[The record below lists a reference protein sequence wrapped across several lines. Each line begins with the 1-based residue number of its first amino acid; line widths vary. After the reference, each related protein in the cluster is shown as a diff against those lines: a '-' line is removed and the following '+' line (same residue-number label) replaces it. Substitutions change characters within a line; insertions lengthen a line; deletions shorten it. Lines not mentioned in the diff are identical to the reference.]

1 MDIDKNKRIGLTDE
15 QVKQSREQHGKNRLS
30 IRKKAAAPELD
41 CTGKVGGDGTLAQKI
56 AQKHSVLGLQR
67 IRNRRKELKWSRET
81 LSEKTDVSAR
91 FLTCVENGQSGLS
104 LESLGR
110 MSCALGVS
118 TDFLLFGS
126 GTAPIPN
133 DLADALA
140 SIPPDYHD
148 LLVKQV
154 RLFSD
159 IIKW

>member
-1 MDIDKNKRIGLTDE
+1 MEGVA
-15 QVKQSREQHGKNRLS
+15 VKE
-30 IRKKAAAPELD
+30 KKSLHVEM
-41 CTGKVGGDGTLAQKI
+41 G
-56 AQKHSVLGLQR
+56 QR
-67 IRNRRKELKWSRET
+67 IRNRREELKWSRET

-91 FLTCVENGQSGLS
+91 FLACVENGQSGLS

-148 LLVKQV
+148 LLSSRYVSFPILSNDGFAFQSTIQYNKDTITTKKEGG
-154 RLFSD
+154 L
-159 IIKW
+159 

>member
-1 MDIDKNKRIGLTDE
+1 MEGVA
-15 QVKQSREQHGKNRLS
+15 VKE
-30 IRKKAAAPELD
+30 KKSLHVEM
-41 CTGKVGGDGTLAQKI
+41 G
-56 AQKHSVLGLQR
+56 QR
-67 IRNRRKELKWSRET
+67 IRNRRKELKWSR
-81 LSEKTDVSAR
+81 VSAR

-159 IIKW
+159 IIK

>member
-1 MDIDKNKRIGLTDE
+1 MCREWAKR
-15 QVKQSREQHGKNRLS
+15 
-30 IRKKAAAPELD
+30 
-41 CTGKVGGDGTLAQKI
+41 
-56 AQKHSVLGLQR
+56 
-67 IRNRRKELKWSRET
+67 
-81 LSEKTDVSAR
+81 
-91 FLTCVENGQSGLS
+91 LS

-159 IIKW
+159 ISNDRFAFQSTI

>member
-1 MDIDKNKRIGLTDE
+1 MKE
-15 QVKQSREQHGKNRLS
+15 
-30 IRKKAAAPELD
+30 KKSLHVEM
-41 CTGKVGGDGTLAQKI
+41 G
-56 AQKHSVLGLQR
+56 QR

-110 MSCALGVS
+110 MSCALG
-118 TDFLLFGS
+118 
-126 GTAPIPN
+126 

-159 IIKW
+159 IIK

>member
-1 MDIDKNKRIGLTDE
+1 MEGVA
-15 QVKQSREQHGKNRLS
+15 VKE
-30 IRKKAAAPELD
+30 KKSLHVEM
-41 CTGKVGGDGTLAQKI
+41 G
-56 AQKHSVLGLQR
+56 QR

-104 LESLGR
+104 LES
-110 MSCALGVS
+110 LGVS

-159 IIKW
+159 IIK

>member
-1 MDIDKNKRIGLTDE
+1 MAALLTSLFTRGCACNTVYSLVE
-15 QVKQSREQHGKNRLS
+15 GNEESMS
-30 IRKKAAAPELD
+30 F
-41 CTGKVGGDGTLAQKI
+41 T
-56 AQKHSVLGLQR
+56 

-91 FLTCVENGQSGLS
+91 FLACVENGQSGLS

-159 IIKW
+159 IIK

>member
-1 MDIDKNKRIGLTDE
+1 MEEKKSL
-15 QVKQSREQHGKNRLS
+15 HG
-30 IRKKAAAPELD
+30 EM
-41 CTGKVGGDGTLAQKI
+41 G
-56 AQKHSVLGLQR
+56 QR
-67 IRNRRKELKWSRET
+67 IRNRREELKWSRET

-91 FLTCVENGQSGLS
+91 FLACVENGQSGLS

-159 IIKW
+159 IIK

>member
-1 MDIDKNKRIGLTDE
+1 MKE
-15 QVKQSREQHGKNRLS
+15 
-30 IRKKAAAPELD
+30 KKSLHVEM
-41 CTGKVGGDGTLAQKI
+41 G
-56 AQKHSVLGLQR
+56 QR

-91 FLTCVENGQSGLS
+91 FLACVENGQSGLS

-159 IIKW
+159 IMIDLHFSQLFSRIRILLPQRRRGCL

>member
-1 MDIDKNKRIGLTDE
+1 
-15 QVKQSREQHGKNRLS
+15 
-30 IRKKAAAPELD
+30 
-41 CTGKVGGDGTLAQKI
+41 
-56 AQKHSVLGLQR
+56 
-67 IRNRRKELKWSRET
+67 
-81 LSEKTDVSAR
+81 
-91 FLTCVENGQSGLS
+91 
-104 LESLGR
+104 

-159 IIKW
+159 IINDGFAFQSTIQYNKDTITTKKEGGL

>member
-1 MDIDKNKRIGLTDE
+1 MKE
-15 QVKQSREQHGKNRLS
+15 
-30 IRKKAAAPELD
+30 KKSLHVEM
-41 CTGKVGGDGTLAQKI
+41 G
-56 AQKHSVLGLQR
+56 QR
-67 IRNRRKELKWSRET
+67 IRNRREELKWSRET
-81 LSEKTDVSAR
+81 DVSAR
-91 FLTCVENGQSGLS
+91 FLACVENGQSGLS

-159 IIKW
+159 IIK

>member
-1 MDIDKNKRIGLTDE
+1 MKE
-15 QVKQSREQHGKNRLS
+15 
-30 IRKKAAAPELD
+30 KKSLHVEM
-41 CTGKVGGDGTLAQKI
+41 G
-56 AQKHSVLGLQR
+56 QR

-91 FLTCVENGQSGLS
+91 FLACVENGQSGLS

-148 LLVKQV
+148 LFVKQV

-159 IIKW
+159 IIK

>member
-1 MDIDKNKRIGLTDE
+1 MEGVA
-15 QVKQSREQHGKNRLS
+15 VKE
-30 IRKKAAAPELD
+30 KKSLHVEM
-41 CTGKVGGDGTLAQKI
+41 G
-56 AQKHSVLGLQR
+56 QR
-67 IRNRRKELKWSRET
+67 IRNRREELKWSRET

-91 FLTCVENGQSGLS
+91 FLACVENGQSGL
-104 LESLGR
+104 
-110 MSCALGVS
+110 SCALGVS

-159 IIKW
+159 IIK